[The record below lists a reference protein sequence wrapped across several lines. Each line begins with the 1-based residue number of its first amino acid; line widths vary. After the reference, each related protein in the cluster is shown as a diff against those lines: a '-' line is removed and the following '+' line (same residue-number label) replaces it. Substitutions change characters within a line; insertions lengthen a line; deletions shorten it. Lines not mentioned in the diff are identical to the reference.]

1 MIAEPIW
8 FDDPLPAAV
17 GEECRCRFSGDWADA
32 SDCPEHG
39 ASREPAVKLAGH
51 ESDSLECPF

>member
-8 FDDPLPAAV
+8 FDEPLPAAAA
-17 GEECRCRFSGDWADA
+17 EECCCRFSGDQADA

-39 ASREPAVKLAGH
+39 VSREPAVRLAGH
-51 ESDSLECPF
+51 ESDCERCPF